1 MAWKKAMNFH
11 ELPTIE
17 YEYSKLFPH
26 FPVELFMD
34 VWIAVYVSQALDQ
47 CSFFGQILLH
57 LILKRCVFWLLVTE
71 TKKLFLQ
78 VIPSTW
84 HGEKKWYELRMGL
97 YKNGGVSTGFCPS
110 IVTWK
115 TRSWKIISL
124 NSFIPSAKC
133 SVQCVES
140 CDSFQLI
147 QFHSKSMPKL
157 GNLAWFCFQVRFT
170 SWVSL
175 LLLSVH
181 ERPRPAVMRRARSI
195 GIYIAMPSNAILFFF
210 LDNPWVEILEMEDW
224 AFSCLLSI

>member
-1 MAWKKAMNFH
+1 
-11 ELPTIE
+11 
-17 YEYSKLFPH
+17 
-26 FPVELFMD
+26 
-34 VWIAVYVSQALDQ
+34 
-47 CSFFGQILLH
+47 
-57 LILKRCVFWLLVTE
+57 
-71 TKKLFLQ
+71 
-78 VIPSTW
+78 
-84 HGEKKWYELRMGL
+84 MGL

-157 GNLAWFCFQVRFT
+157 GNFPWFCFQVRFT

-195 GIYIAMPSNAILFFF
+195 GIYIAMPSNAIIFF
-210 LDNPWVEILEMEDW
+210 LKIHQSKSWKWRIEPLAASYQFKDSFLSPSSHNFSMLRLQCSLLGLELECLKPCRVSYDFTKQTPAGAQGEWMLRPEPMTS
-224 AFSCLLSI
+224 AFRVFHGPIPHKNRIVGGGALTRGERE